1 MNKTKIYKK
10 FCKYYAKIVDN
21 KKIKV
26 YYMRIKSGNAF
37 EIIRLKNF

>member
-1 MNKTKIYKK
+1 MNKIKKYKK
-10 FCKYYAKIVDN
+10 FYKYYAKLVDN

-37 EIIRLKNF
+37 EIN